1 MLRIYKSYRLPYRIG
16 GRAPNATQPVAAQH
30 MTFPSYPAV
39 PFSLDDFYQT
49 SAGMVPPRGACVWL
63 NTGTQYPLSQR
74 VVAAA
79 ASRAAQVITETTI
92 NNNNRSLWE
101 RLSPGT
107 LLDWARNMVANRLAG
122 SGDEWMSLYSKHN
135 SGT

>member
-1 MLRIYKSYRLPYRIG
+1 M
-16 GRAPNATQPVAAQH
+16 
-30 MTFPSYPAV
+30 
-39 PFSLDDFYQT
+39 
-49 SAGMVPPRGACVWL
+49 
-63 NTGTQYPLSQR
+63 
-74 VVAAA
+74 VAAA